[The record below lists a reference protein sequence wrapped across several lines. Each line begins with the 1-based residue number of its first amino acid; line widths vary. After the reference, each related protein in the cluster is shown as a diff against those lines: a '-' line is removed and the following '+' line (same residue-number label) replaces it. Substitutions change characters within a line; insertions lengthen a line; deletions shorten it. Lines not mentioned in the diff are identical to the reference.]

1 MDRLETASLASWSP
15 LGPNAFQCGNT
26 AWMRS
31 RESSSATTRSSE
43 MRTRRLAEGLTEA
56 PLRALLSVVANLH
69 LPVTQ
74 IPEVRVSH
82 PCTQHSNV
90 NPQMQWLHPS
100 PERRLVPA
108 GADDLS
114 PCAFPN
120 NRKYLPEVAP
130 HDDDFAIPWEIITHD
145 IPGTALDG
153 FMTMPVGH
161 GWLMANTTPVL
172 RRSWARELYLLTKQE
187 ALALMMWIMN
197 KVGRLGAGKEGG
209 RDTAGGNGKGDSPAG
224 TKQRQGRR
232 CKGRSCMQPL
242 VRRRRRSPVSPDPP
256 AKRVVAHRTSRGGRR
271 RYSWYRRR
279 QRFAQ
284 L

>member
-1 MDRLETASLASWSP
+1 MSAVPSTLRDSTSSAGTRRIISSLRLRSSSFRGASMDRLETASLASWSP

-82 PCTQHSNV
+82 PSTQHSHL
-90 NPQMQWLHPS
+90 NPQMQWLHLS
-100 PERRLVPA
+100 PERRLVHA
-108 GADDLS
+108 GADDLR
-114 PCAFPN
+114 PCAVPN
-120 NRKYLPEVAP
+120 NRKDLSEVAP
-130 HDDDFAIPWEIITHD
+130 HDDDFPTPREIITHD

-161 GWLMANTTPVL
+161 RCLMANMASVL
-172 RRSWARELYLLTKQE
+172 RRSWARELCFLTK
-187 ALALMMWIMN
+187 LA
-197 KVGRLGAGKEGG
+197 GP
-209 RDTAGGNGKGDSPAG
+209 DDDGD
-224 TKQRQGRR
+224 
-232 CKGRSCMQPL
+232 
-242 VRRRRRSPVSPDPP
+242 
-256 AKRVVAHRTSRGGRR
+256 HE
-271 RYSWYRRR
+271 
-279 QRFAQ
+279 
-284 L
+284 